1 MHTLRR
7 LNDFEDN
14 IGRVIDECYN
24 ECGMCPQYL
33 FDARCGTVPNSQ
45 PDNLRQCTEE
55 GAHVV
60 EVIISGHNRVP
71 IGTRERPDFQVT
83 RLIKPMKDN
92 MAAFGKQIGD
102 PCHQFARQVVITA
115 FLTEVEPG

>member
-1 MHTLRR
+1 
-7 LNDFEDN
+7 
-14 IGRVIDECYN
+14 
-24 ECGMCPQYL
+24 MCPQYL
-33 FDARCGTVPNSQ
+33 FDARCSTIPNSQ

-71 IGTRERPDFQVT
+71 IGTRKRPDVNVT

>member
-1 MHTLRR
+1 
-7 LNDFEDN
+7 
-14 IGRVIDECYN
+14 
-24 ECGMCPQYL
+24 MCPQYL
-33 FDARCGTVPNSQ
+33 FDARCSTIPIRSQIIFGGAPRRVLKSLKSLSLVTIVYPLARANVQTV
-45 PDNLRQCTEE
+45 
-55 GAHVV
+55 
-60 EVIISGHNRVP
+60 
-71 IGTRERPDFQVT
+71 QVT